1 MRIAVNTRLLL
12 KNRLDGM
19 GWFSN
24 ETLKRITVS
33 HPEHDFFF
41 LFDRPYDREFIF
53 SENIQAVILRPPA
66 RHPVLWYLWFE
77 VSVRKFLEKKG
88 IDLFISPDGYIPLN
102 SSVPSIPVIHDI
114 NFFHRP
120 EDLPLITRFYYNY
133 FFPRFA
139 RKAARIATV
148 SEYSARDIEKNYQ
161 IDRKNIDVVYNGVNE
176 NFGPLPDE
184 KINQNRKMLSDG
196 CSYFVFVGSLH
207 PRKNVTN
214 LLKAFDLFRKNTKE
228 KVKIL
233 IVGEKFFLTSAMEK
247 VIQQMSF
254 REDVIF
260 TGRLEAEELHN
271 VLASA
276 LALTFIPYFEGF
288 GIPMIEAM
296 KCGIPV
302 IASNVTSLP
311 EVGGDSVLYA
321 DPDDIKKV
329 SDHMKRI
336 VEDENVRQTL
346 IHKGFE
352 RVEIFSWDKTAGKL
366 WNCIEKV
373 LNETQ
378 GILQKRS

>member
-19 GWFSN
+19 GWFSY
-24 ETLKRITVS
+24 ETLKRITVA
-33 HPEHDFFF
+33 HPEHEFFF

-53 SENIQAVILRPPA
+53 SENIRPVVLRPPA

-77 VSVRKFLEKKG
+77 VSVRRFLEKRK
-88 IDLFISPDGYIPLN
+88 IDLFVSPDGYIPIR
-102 SSVPSIPVIHDI
+102 SKIPSIPVIHDI

-120 EDLPLITRFYYNY
+120 EDLPVFTRFYYNY

-139 RKAARIATV
+139 GKAARIATV
-148 SEYSARDIEKNYQ
+148 SEYSARDIVKNYN
-161 IDRKNIDVVYNGVNE
+161 IDRKQIDVVYNGVNE
-176 NFGPLPDE
+176 NFGPLPDG
-184 KINQNRKMLSDG
+184 KIKHNRKKLSDD
-196 CSYFVFVGSLH
+196 CPYFVFVGSLH

-214 LLKAFDLFRKNTKE
+214 LLKAYDLFRE
-228 KVKIL
+228 KSNENVKML
-233 IVGEKFFLTSAMEK
+233 IVGEKFFLTSAIENVMQK
-247 VIQQMSF
+247 MRF

-260 TGRLEAEELHN
+260 TGRLEAKELHN

-288 GIPMIEAM
+288 GIPVIEAM

-311 EVGGDSVLYA
+311 EVGGESVLYA
-321 DPDDIKKV
+321 DPDDIEKV
-329 SDHMKRI
+329 SDLMKLI
-336 VEDENVRQTL
+336 AEDENVRQSL
-346 IHKGFE
+346 VKKGFE
-352 RVEIFSWDKTAGKL
+352 RVELFSWDKTAKKL

-378 GILQKRS
+378 VVL